1 MIGFSQAARERI
13 RNFIEEEGEE
23 QLTVR
28 VAVVSSSPLAPEYDL
43 ALVEAEEIGPGDQV
57 FESDGLRVA
66 VDAESV
72 ALLEG
77 TEIDWVESI
86 QGSGFR
92 FNNPTLKPIG
102 SGMMEGPL
110 ADRVKQVIDERI
122 NPGIA
127 SHGGHVTLVEVRDNV
142 VYLEMSG
149 GCQGCG
155 MAKVT
160 LQQGIERMLLEEVPE
175 ISGIV
180 DVTDHAAGATPF
192 YS

>member
-1 MIGFSQAARERI
+1 
-13 RNFIEEEGEE
+13 
-23 QLTVR
+23 
-28 VAVVSSSPLAPEYDL
+28 
-43 ALVEAEEIGPGDQV
+43 LVEAEEIGPGDQL

-66 VDAESV
+66 VDAESE

-77 TEIDWVESI
+77 TEIDWVESL

-92 FNNPTLKPIG
+92 FNNPNLKPIG
-102 SGMMEGPL
+102 SGALEGPM

-127 SHGGHVTLVEVRDNV
+127 SHGGHVSLVEVRENV

-160 LQQGIERMLLEEVPE
+160 LQQGIERMLREGVPE

-192 YS
+192 YSWSLRTYSRSLLRQ

>member
-13 RNFIEEEGEE
+13 REFIEEEGEE
-23 QLTVR
+23 GLSVG

-43 ALVEAEEIGPGDQV
+43 ALVEAEEVGPGDQL

-77 TEIDWVESI
+77 TEIDWVESL

-92 FNNPTLKPIG
+92 FNNPNLKPIG
-102 SGMMEGPL
+102 SGALEGPM

-127 SHGGHVTLVEVRDNV
+127 SHGGHVSQIGRAVQQECRVR
-142 VYLEMSG
+142 Y
-149 GCQGCG
+149 
-155 MAKVT
+155 
-160 LQQGIERMLLEEVPE
+160 RMRP
-175 ISGIV
+175 S
-180 DVTDHAAGATPF
+180 T
-192 YS
+192 

>member
-1 MIGFSQAARERI
+1 M
-13 RNFIEEEGEE
+13 
-23 QLTVR
+23 
-28 VAVVSSSPLAPEYDL
+28 
-43 ALVEAEEIGPGDQV
+43 
-57 FESDGLRVA
+57 
-66 VDAESV
+66 
-72 ALLEG
+72 
-77 TEIDWVESI
+77 
-86 QGSGFR
+86 
-92 FNNPTLKPIG
+92 
-102 SGMMEGPL
+102 
-110 ADRVKQVIDERI
+110 IDERI

-127 SHGGHVTLVEVRDNV
+127 SHGGHVSLVEVRDNV

-160 LQQGIERMLLEEVPE
+160 LQQGIERTLREGVPE